1 MSLLTSR
8 CRVDRD
14 DADRI
19 CHLLLSLQIFINMT
33 YRTRTYIAGEWTG
46 DSDAIEQLYKWN
58 DGNKWSLHF
67 TDAHKNK
74 QCYDSS
80 MPCTIK
86 NSLRERMNSSKTFVL
101 VVGNDTATTR
111 KGSCAYQACNNKQ
124 YNYFLEKYTCNAVG
138 KTYSTQSFIDYE
150 CQLAYNAWLH
160 DNVKIV
166 VLYNAA
172 SVNKSKCPTILKGIG
187 KHVEMKSYN
196 ANSGKYEY
204 DYQKVRSAIEG

>member
-1 MSLLTSR
+1 
-8 CRVDRD
+8 
-14 DADRI
+14 
-19 CHLLLSLQIFINMT
+19 MT

-46 DSDAIEQLYKWN
+46 DSDAIEQMYKWN

-67 TDAHKNK
+67 SDAHKNK
-74 QCYDSS
+74 QCYDFS

-86 NSLRERMNSSKTFVL
+86 NSLRERMNGSKTFVL

-111 KGSCAYQACNNKQ
+111 KGSCAYQDCENKQ
-124 YNYFLEKYTCNAVG
+124 YNYFLGKYVCNANS

-150 CQLAYNAWLH
+150 CQLAYNAWLL

-172 SVNKSKCPTILKGIG
+172 SVNKSKCPTALKGIG

-196 ANSGKYEY
+196 ANTGKYEY
-204 DYQKVRSAIEG
+204 DYQKVRAAIEG